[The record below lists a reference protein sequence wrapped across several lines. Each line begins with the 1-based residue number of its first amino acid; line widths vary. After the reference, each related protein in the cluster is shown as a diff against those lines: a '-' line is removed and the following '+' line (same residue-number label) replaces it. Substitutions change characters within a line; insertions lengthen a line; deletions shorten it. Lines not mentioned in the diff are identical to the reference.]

1 MAGYGA
7 NGGNQVDL
15 AMLQEGGNDGKDT
28 ETEQD
33 NNMQDNVTQQVSGG
47 LGGNQ
52 ASGLMGGEPMT
63 DQVEQ

>member
-7 NGGNQVDL
+7 NGGNQGDM

-28 ETEQD
+28 ETELENIVQD
-33 NNMQDNVTQQVSGG
+33 NDTQQVSGG
-47 LGGNQ
+47 KGGNQ